1 MIFDVY
7 ISDAETP
14 ENALV
19 NDACSTLMFAELDY
33 DEAHKLANIA
43 VKSGFLAILIPLVAE
58 EE

>member
-19 NDACSTLMFAELDY
+19 NDAYSTLMFAELDY
-33 DEAHKLANIA
+33 DEARKLANIA